1 MKIGI
6 ITGASSGLGKE
17 FVRQSLKAFPEIEEF
32 WLVARREEKIRK
44 NVESLDGAKFK
55 IVPFDLAKDD
65 SYKEFS
71 ALLKEENPDIKL
83 LINNAGLGF
92 WGAVKE
98 LPVHQQINSV
108 DVNVKAVS
116 ALTAI
121 CLQYMKENARIIF
134 VSSIAS
140 FVPNAYMTVYS
151 ATKAYINSYARALR
165 YELKKQKISV
175 TIVCPGPMDTEFIER
190 GGVRSKTFKKLPYC
204 NVEKVVKGTLKAA
217 KKRKFVYTNKLF
229 YKFYRVLAKILP
241 TAWLVPVAK
250 T

>member
-1 MKIGI
+1 M
-6 ITGASSGLGKE
+6 
-17 FVRQSLKAFPEIEEF
+17 
-32 WLVARREEKIRK
+32 
-44 NVESLDGAKFK
+44 
-55 IVPFDLAKDD
+55 
-65 SYKEFS
+65 
-71 ALLKEENPDIKL
+71 
-83 LINNAGLGF
+83 GF

-108 DVNVKAVS
+108 DVNAKAVS

-217 KKRKFVYTNKLF
+217 KKRKFVYTNKMF